1 MQASEPDK
9 GAVPMEVYRLE
20 APDLAVTYR
29 RRTSEVT
36 LDNDG
41 TPVDVDFGG
50 GIRKRYEV
58 IAPIVG

>member
-1 MQASEPDK
+1 MLETTVQFRQVINGLPAVWPDA
-9 GAVPMEVYRLE
+9 GDVR
-20 APDLAVTYR
+20 
-29 RRTSEVT
+29 VT

-41 TPVDVDFGG
+41 TLVDVDFGG